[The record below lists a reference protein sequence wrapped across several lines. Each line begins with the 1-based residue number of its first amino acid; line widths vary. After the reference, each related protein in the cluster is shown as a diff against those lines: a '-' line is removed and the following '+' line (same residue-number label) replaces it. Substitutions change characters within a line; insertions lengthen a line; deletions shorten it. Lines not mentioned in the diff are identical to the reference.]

1 VSAAIVECTGVMK
14 SFPSTYG
21 LAPWLRY
28 MGRPPR
34 RPALAGVSL
43 RVGACQ
49 LFGLLGPNGA
59 GKTTLL
65 KLIATLSLPDS
76 GRIVVDGVDATR
88 SPDAVKRRIGLC
100 TSEERSFYFR
110 LTAHENLQFFGTLAG
125 LGGRELE
132 RRIAEVV
139 ELVDLTPAL
148 SKRFDAFSSGMRQ
161 RLALARALIADP
173 EILLL
178 DEPTRGVDPVHADS
192 MRRLL
197 REELVG
203 RRRKTVILTTNILE
217 EAWSVCDTVAIL
229 NAGTIVA
236 QGSPA
241 ELNATIGGRMRYAV
255 SLDRIDEGLL
265 SRLRRIDG
273 VLQVAAAPSG
283 HHTLTIELVA
293 GGRAL
298 TQLLHELS
306 SNGTTI
312 RGLRPLDD
320 GLLELFRLTTQE
332 TYER

>member
-1 VSAAIVECTGVMK
+1 MNQPIVACMNVAK
-14 SFPSTYG
+14 SFPASYDFVS
-21 LAPWLRY
+21 WLRTL
-28 MGRPPR
+28 GRRPR
-34 RPALAGVSL
+34 RAALVDVSL
-43 RVGACQ
+43 VVPARQ

-76 GRIVVDGVDATR
+76 GRIVVDGIDAAR
-88 SPDAVKRRIGLC
+88 APDAVKRRIGLC
-100 TSEERSFYFR
+100 TSEDRSFYFR
-110 LTAHENLQFFGTLAG
+110 LTAQENLQFFGTLAG
-125 LGGRELE
+125 LGGRVLE
-132 RRIAEVV
+132 RRIQEVV
-139 ELVDLTPAL
+139 EVVDLGSSL
-148 SKRFDAFSSGMRQ
+148 NKRFDAYSSGMRQ

-178 DEPTRGVDPVHADS
+178 DEPTRGVDPIHADA

-203 RRRKTVILTTNILE
+203 RRGKTVILTTNILE

-229 NAGTIVA
+229 NAGAIVA

-241 ELNATIGGRMRYAV
+241 ELNATIGGRMRYAI
-255 SLDRIDEGLL
+255 SLDRVDDGLL
-265 SRLRRIDG
+265 ARLRGIEG
-273 VLQVAAAPSG
+273 VLHVHAAPSREQ
-283 HHTLTIELVA
+283 TLTIELVA

-298 TQLLHELS
+298 TNLLHALS

-332 TYER
+332 PSHE